1 MYFNDTS
8 QNEEQ
13 YIDRHPAEPGE
24 ITTDKLTLNPEF
36 RHPNI
41 VNFYKEQLNRSEEQT
56 LQIADIEEHND
67 NITTLNVHS
76 FHPINLEHDKK
87 EVMEAPLKFM
97 RRFNISLLVLQ
108 EVPLSALDQFAN
120 LVERSGLFHS
130 INEFDD
136 AFATS
141 KEPIT
146 NMVISKYPIVL
157 ERKLLLPTENYVFRH
172 RHAIFFR
179 IPAHPIWPKK
189 LFCAT
194 HLEVAEMHP
203 KDAVRI
209 RKLQLRAIID
219 QNPDFIIGDLNF
231 AEQTPEYKMIA
242 KFFKTSKASKYTTTP
257 WRTTVDYIWYK
268 KSDPDAKWHIE
279 TYSVNYIW
287 SDHRPV
293 IGVFFDKIYSSS

>member
-1 MYFNDTS
+1 MFFSDRS
-8 QNEEQ
+8 NEVMDDQ
-13 YIDRHPAEPGE
+13 VDHRSTEPGE

-36 RHPNI
+36 RHADAVI
-41 VNFYKEQLNRSEEQT
+41 QFYKKQLDRSEEQT

-67 NITTLNVHS
+67 NIATLNVHS
-76 FHPINLEHDKK
+76 FHPINLEHDRK

-108 EVPLSALDQFAN
+108 EVPISALNAFTD
-120 LVERSGLFHS
+120 LIERSGLHHS
-130 INEFDD
+130 INEFDY

-146 NMVISKYPIVL
+146 NMIICRYPIVI
-157 ERKLLLPTENYVFRH
+157 ERKLLLPTENYIFRH

-179 IPAHPIWPKK
+179 IPAHSIWPKK
-189 LFCAT
+189 LFCTT
-194 HLEVAEMHP
+194 HLEAAEMTRNES
-203 KDAVRI
+203 DRTRI
-209 RKLQLRAIID
+209 RKSQLRAIMD
-219 QNPDFIIGDLNF
+219 HKPDFIIGDLNF

-242 KFFKTSKASKYTTTP
+242 KFYKTSKASEYTTTP
-257 WRTTVDYIWYK
+257 WGTFDYIWYK
-268 KSDPDAKWHIE
+268 KPDTDAKWHIE

-293 IGVFFDKIYSSS
+293 IGVFTDK